1 MANYVQT
8 NKCHRYSE
16 ACNIILC
23 EYEAL
28 EGCAYYIYLG
38 KYACINDIICRGKIS
53 NIDMILC
60 HMFLTVF
67 DISCQNV
74 IAYGGLWS
82 YRLFS
87 YDMCIRNCS
96 TFTIP

>member
-38 KYACINDIICRGKIS
+38 KYACINDIICRGKIT

-74 IAYGGLWS
+74 IAYGVIDCFHMICVS
-82 YRLFS
+82 EIVQRSRYH
-87 YDMCIRNCS
+87 D
-96 TFTIP
+96 TH